1 MDGIPTT
8 PGSSAGANLTP
19 DTLQPGTI
27 IEENNH
33 SMQPADAVVVDGP
46 PRKKSTRHRIL
57 HSLSRNSSSAS
68 LSGPRSGR
76 TRSASTPY
84 SRSGASLS
92 CVSLSASN
100 PPFAS
105 SSSSSSALST
115 NMGVCPDS
123 AGSASETP
131 SPQPISS
138 PTTPFPPFP
147 HSVGRSHSSNAIRKV
162 DLATLAGAGMSTGTS
177 AVPADMVRAAS
188 MPLLR
193 QQPRLRRLFAQLW
206 DSLPREVKFRVLSYL
221 THKELVRVSRTNR
234 DFYEACFDGQLW
246 TSFDASEFYRKI
258 PVESLETILHKAG
271 PFVKHL
277 NLRGCT
283 QVQELEGRMLMAYAC
298 NNIVNATLEGSRINT
313 GHLNSLIKGNKRLV
327 QIDLTGLDSVH
338 NNNCLAIASHC
349 SQLEVL
355 NLSWC
360 ENVHASAACT
370 ILEGCPKLRDLRLG
384 EIRGFGDPIVARRFF
399 NANRLERLVLSG
411 CKELND
417 QTLAIM
423 MHGVNPP
430 RDILTRK
437 PLTPPRALRYLDLS
451 RCTQITDHGLKTVG
465 QCAPYLEG
473 LILSGLKLLTD
484 EGLEPI
490 LTSATNLA
498 VLEIEDLPRL
508 TNDLLIEHISKAP
521 CAETRLRHLSLGFC
535 EKISDE
541 GVLPVLQ
548 TCKNLTSIQ
557 LDNTSITNQTLIE
570 AASIV
575 RLRQPALSGS
585 GIARAPHVGL
595 SMEVYDCHNITWAGV
610 REVLSRN
617 SEALRGATTKGSMH
631 STQVISL
638 KCYYSWQMMVNEHL
652 KRILQGRLESA
663 QRLEQRWVDFMQ
675 AADEANTNGTGLRRR
690 RRRMRLAEQ
699 AHAEEQAEENG
710 ENNAEGGGV
719 NGIGRRRART
729 ATCAI
734 M

>member
-1 MDGIPTT
+1 MDGVSPT
-8 PGSSAGANLTP
+8 PGSSAGSNLTP
-19 DTLQPGTI
+19 DTLQPDTI

-33 SMQPADAVVVDGP
+33 STQPADAVVVDGP
-46 PRKKSTRHRIL
+46 PQKKSTRHRIL
-57 HSLSRNSSSAS
+57 HSISRNSSSVS
-68 LSGPRSGR
+68 LSSPRSGR
-76 TRSASTPY
+76 ARSSSTPY

-100 PPFAS
+100 SPFAS
-105 SSSSSSALST
+105 SSSSSSALAT
-115 NMGVCPDS
+115 NLRVSPDS
-123 AGSASETP
+123 AGPASEAP

-147 HSVGRSHSSNAIRKV
+147 HSVGRSHSNNAIRKV
-162 DLATLAGAGMSTGTS
+162 DLATLPGAGMSTGTS

-188 MPLLR
+188 MPILR
-193 QQPRLRRLFAQLW
+193 QHPRLRRPFAQSW
-206 DSLPREVKFRVLSYL
+206 ASLPREVKIRVLSFL
-221 THKELVRVSRTNR
+221 KHKELVRVSRTNR
-234 DFYEACFDGQLW
+234 DFHRACFDGQLW
-246 TSFDASEFYRKI
+246 TSFDASDFYRKI
-258 PVESLETILHKAG
+258 PVQSLERILHKAG

-283 QVQELEGRMLMAYAC
+283 QVQEMEGRVLMTDVC
-298 NNIVNATLEGSRINT
+298 KNIVNATLEGCRMNT
-313 GHLNSLIKGNKRLV
+313 GHLNSLIKSNKRLV

-338 NNNCLAIASHC
+338 NNNCLTIASHC

-360 ENVHASAACT
+360 TNVHASAACA
-370 ILEGCPKLRDLRLG
+370 ILEGCPKLLDLRLG
-384 EIRGFGDPIVARRFF
+384 EVHGFGDPIVARRFF
-399 NANRLERLVLSG
+399 NTNRLERLVLSG
-411 CKELND
+411 CKDFND

-430 RDILTRK
+430 RDLFTEK
-437 PLTPPRALRYLDLS
+437 PLTPPRTLRYLDLS
-451 RCTQITDHGLKTVG
+451 RCTQITDRGLMTVG

-473 LILSGLKLLTD
+473 IILSGLKLLTD
-484 EGLEPI
+484 KGLEPI
-490 LTSATNLA
+490 LASATNLT

-508 TNDLLIEHISKAP
+508 TDDLLIEHISQAP
-521 CAETRLRHLSLGFC
+521 CAQTHLRHLSLSFC
-535 EKISDE
+535 KNISDE

-548 TCKNLTSIQ
+548 ACTNLTSIQ

-575 RLRQPALSGS
+575 RSRQPELSS
-585 GIARAPHVGL
+585 SDTPSAPHVGL
-595 SMEVYDCHNITWAGV
+595 TMEVYDCHDITWTGV

-617 SEALRGATTKGSMH
+617 SEALKGATTKGSMQ

-638 KCYYSWQMMVNEHL
+638 KCYYSWQMMVNEHT
-652 KRILQGRLESA
+652 KRILQGRLDSA
-663 QRLEQRWVDFMQ
+663 RRLEQRWVDFMQ

-699 AHAEEQAEENG
+699 AHAEEQAEEGG

-729 ATCAI
+729 ATCAV